1 MGDHALYKVDIWE
14 DRKVFGSRGQNLKNE
29 ILGKSP
35 PVNNVKSSNPIKVM
49 KRDSTSLRIVSIIN
63 TRHLLKSCL
72 TIYVD
77 IFLLSQYFLLES
89 YTFLLIFLE
98 IGCWRFA
105 RKDIDCFA
113 VGTR

>member
-35 PVNNVKSSNPIKVM
+35 PANIVKSSNPIKVM

-63 TRHLLKSCL
+63 TRHLLKSCS
-72 TIYVD
+72 TIY
-77 IFLLSQYFLLES
+77 L
-89 YTFLLIFLE
+89 TFF
-98 IGCWRFA
+98 CYDSTF
-105 RKDIDCFA
+105 C
-113 VGTR
+113 